1 MWDDTREYKRGKVLT
16 AEDLENIQRFGRYV
30 DVDNDGITYRTY
42 PGTHPTKG
50 AFFTRGTSRD
60 EYAAYTEDGGA
71 YQRNMDRLIKKWNT
85 AKSYVPA
92 PQLYQDKKPKANGII
107 FYGTSQYAAEE
118 ATDLLKQEGI
128 ELDALR
134 IKAFPFNQDV
144 EDFINSHERVFVID
158 QNRDAQMRSLL
169 MIELNASP
177 AKLISILNYDGMPIT
192 ADNIMKQV
200 TAKLMAQ
207 V

>member
-1 MWDDTREYKRGKVLT
+1 
-16 AEDLENIQRFGRYV
+16 
-30 DVDNDGITYRTY
+30 VDNDGITYRTY

-60 EYAAYTEDGGA
+60 EYAAYTEDGAA

-92 PQLYQDKKPKANGII
+92 PQIYSNNQPARNGIL

-118 ATDLLKQEGI
+118 AMDMLRHDGI
-128 ELDALR
+128 LLDAMR
-134 IKAFPFNQDV
+134 IKAFPFNSEV
-144 EDFINSHERVFVID
+144 EDFINTHDQIFVID

-169 MIELNASP
+169 MIELNANP
-177 AKLISILNYDGMPIT
+177 NKLISILNYDGMPIT
-192 ADNIMKQV
+192 ADKILKQV
-200 TAKLMAQ
+200 SAKMGAIQ
-207 V
+207 A